1 MMKEKTMQE
10 ELVSSHIELMEMK
23 AKLKGNLQAYKEL
36 AESNLE
42 DWEKYPDFREDNE
55 ARQIKYEA
63 IVEFI
68 EETFQYDI

>member
-1 MMKEKTMQE
+1 MIKEQTAIEK
-10 ELVSSHIELMEMK
+10 LVSDRISLIEMK
-23 AKLKGNLQAYKEL
+23 AKLKANLSAYKDL

-42 DWEKYPDFREDNE
+42 EWEKYPDFRKDNE
-55 ARQIKYEA
+55 ARQIRYEA